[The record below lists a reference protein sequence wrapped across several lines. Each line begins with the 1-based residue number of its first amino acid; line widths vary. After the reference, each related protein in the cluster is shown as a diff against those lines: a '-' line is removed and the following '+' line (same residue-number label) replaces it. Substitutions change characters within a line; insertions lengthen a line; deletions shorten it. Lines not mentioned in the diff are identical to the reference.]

1 MHLRS
6 FRSGFFQLQVCCIS
20 LSLLLNACTSGD
32 KSATR
37 KAEKHTAYIFA
48 YFTGNG
54 KGEEAVHF
62 ALSEDGLAYKALN
75 HDQPVIS
82 SAAHSITG
90 GLRDPHILRAEDG
103 KTFFMVATDMHVALN
118 DWGPNY
124 GMVLLKSTDL
134 INWTSSKVNIPRTFP
149 AFAEIN
155 RVWAPQTIYD
165 PDKKQYMIY
174 WSMRFGEGPD
184 KIYYAYANEDFTGLS
199 SKPKQLFFKPDNGA
213 CIDGTIAFKD
223 GKYHLFFKTE
233 AHGDGIQKAVSD
245 KLTSGYVWQNKNL
258 HQTSEAVEGADVFK
272 INDSGDWILMY
283 DVYRKGKYELCR
295 SKDLEHFEVIGNGVS
310 MDFHPRHG
318 TVMPITAEEAKRLSA
333 QFGN

>member
-82 SAAHSITG
+82 SAAHSKTG

-124 GMVLLKSTDL
+124 GMVLLKSTNL
-134 INWTSSKVNIPRTFP
+134 ITWTSSKVNIPRTFP
-149 AFAEIN
+149 GFAEIN

-199 SKPKQLFFKPDNGA
+199 SKPKQLFFKPDNDA

-245 KLTSGYVWQNKNL
+245 KLTRGYVWQNKNL